1 MSVKAKIREYAK
13 ALNPMDD
20 TMFCKMAEE
29 KGFCEEVL
37 RVILGDNKL
46 TVLESM
52 PQWVGK
58 NLQGRSVILDTKCM
72 TGDGRQ
78 INIEVQKA
86 DDDNHQ
92 KRVRYNGAVITTNI
106 ADPGIKFEFV
116 PDVCVVFISRFDI
129 FKGKLPLYHVDIV
142 IRETGEVI
150 NNGFEEVY
158 VNSVVD
164 NGSDVSQLMKV
175 FTEGDCYNDK
185 FPKTSSIKRRYKETE
200 GGIREMSGLIEQLK
214 LEWISEGEKRG
225 EERGEKIGEKRGEE
239 KGKINIAQSMK
250 KKGFDINII
259 MELTGLSRDKIVS
272 L

>member
-1 MSVKAKIREYAK
+1 M
-13 ALNPMDD
+13 
-20 TMFCKMAEE
+20 
-29 KGFCEEVL
+29 
-37 RVILGDNKL
+37 L
-46 TVLESM
+46 T
-52 PQWVGK
+52 
-58 NLQGRSVILDTKCM
+58 T
-72 TGDGRQ
+72 
-78 INIEVQKA
+78 
-86 DDDNHQ
+86 
-92 KRVRYNGAVITTNI
+92 
-106 ADPGIKFEFV
+106 
-116 PDVCVVFISRFDI
+116 
-129 FKGKLPLYHVDIV
+129 KGKLPLYHVDRV

-200 GGIREMSGLIEQLK
+200 GGIKEMSGLIEQLK

-225 EERGEKIGEKRGEE
+225 EKIGEERGEE
-239 KGKINIAQSMK
+239 KGKISIAQSMK
-250 KKGFDINII
+250 KRGFDINLI

>member
-1 MSVKAKIREYAK
+1 MG
-13 ALNPMDD
+13 
-20 TMFCKMAEE
+20 TM
-29 KGFCEEVL
+29 
-37 RVILGDNKL
+37 L
-46 TVLESM
+46 T
-52 PQWVGK
+52 
-58 NLQGRSVILDTKCM
+58 T
-72 TGDGRQ
+72 
-78 INIEVQKA
+78 
-86 DDDNHQ
+86 
-92 KRVRYNGAVITTNI
+92 
-106 ADPGIKFEFV
+106 
-116 PDVCVVFISRFDI
+116 
-129 FKGKLPLYHVDIV
+129 KGKLPIYHVDRV

-200 GGIREMSGLIEQLK
+200 GGIKEMSGLIEQLK

-225 EERGEKIGEKRGEE
+225 EERGE
-239 KGKINIAQSMK
+239 INIAQSMK
-250 KKGFDINII
+250 KRGFDINLI